1 MKMGD
6 AFLDTQDILK
16 VLTYISGTIDQGVY
30 LLRGFKPFLENT
42 EVQSHL
48 ISLVDRLNNDESAL
62 FFTGKGAHL
71 EDPLKSHIASLTLP
85 LPTENE
91 LLKLLKQIYQDLSQK
106 NKIEINISKKD
117 LEVLILNLKGL
128 SLFEAKKILTMVMVE
143 DGILSKNDIQK
154 VIESKKRLIEKE
166 GVLEYYT
173 PEESFA
179 DIASLKGL
187 KDWLKKRQYFIEKP
201 DQAKKNGTRLPKR
214 YFVTGCT
221 GTGKVCAQS
230 CISRME
236 ITFITNGSSKTL
248 Q

>member
-1 MKMGD
+1 MSGYKPNWKQIEDEFGKLTTIVPMLLRKKSLKFLSREYSVELKNIPFFEWSVHKGLMKMGD

-106 NKIEINISKKD
+106 IKSKS
-117 LEVLILNLKGL
+117 I
-128 SLFEAKKILTMVMVE
+128 F
-143 DGILSKNDIQK
+143 QK
-154 VIESKKRLIEKE
+154 RIWK
-166 GVLEYYT
+166 Y
-173 PEESFA
+173 
-179 DIASLKGL
+179 
-187 KDWLKKRQYFIEKP
+187 
-201 DQAKKNGTRLPKR
+201 
-214 YFVTGCT
+214 
-221 GTGKVCAQS
+221 
-230 CISRME
+230 
-236 ITFITNGSSKTL
+236 
-248 Q
+248 